1 MRRRKKIIK
10 PSQPKE
16 KTEKNKE
23 FLGLG
28 LVVFGLLG
36 LGSLYLTGTGIV
48 GRYLAWSLRY
58 LAGKLAFSIPVLIGL
73 GGAASIADKKK
84 LWRQVGYLAFLC
96 WLLGAFLHLLLP
108 ANQRIYAHLSVLGRE
123 GQAGGFLGGVL
134 GALLWTLFG
143 SWGSHVVL
151 AALFLVG
158 SLQLAQVPLSQFCS
172 RMRIALGVG
181 FGRACSAVANF
192 FLAVWAELQDA
203 VEVFSEQEQ
212 EAAAIEDEEPQKEAQ
227 GPSKEEEAKAPP
239 AEPPAEKESRKPEP
253 EQKQQ
258 RPQEP
263 VLQLSYPLPTPQ
275 ILPRGGR
282 RPKRVKVGPD
292 MRVGI
297 LEETLKNFGVEAK
310 VVEVN
315 QGPVITRYELEPAPG
330 VKVSKIVSLAD
341 DLALSLAAQDVRIE
355 APIPGKARVGIEVP
369 NKEVQS
375 VSFRE
380 LIEDPEFNSKPGKLT
395 FVLGRD
401 IGGKPIYADLSKM
414 PHLLIAGAT
423 GSGKS
428 VCLNTIIASFLFRTT
443 PQQVRLIM
451 VDPKRVELSCYE
463 GIPHLMGPVVT
474 DPKQAA
480 QILNWAVEE
489 MEERYSK
496 FAKVGVRNMERY
508 NAQLADKPEEQLPYL
523 VVIIDELAD
532 LMMVAAPQVEEAICR
547 LAQMARAAGIH
558 LLIATQRPSVDV
570 ITGLIKANITS
581 RIAFAVSSQ
590 VDSRTILD
598 FAGAERLLGKGD
610 MLFHPTGL
618 PKPLRIQGAYI
629 SDQEVEAL
637 VSFWLSQGEPQY
649 DQELVEAMEKPAA
662 SAGDDEED
670 ELFGEALRLV
680 VEAGTAS
687 VSLLQRRLRIGY
699 ARAGRLIDQLEAKG
713 FVGPSEGSKPRKVL
727 ATAEDLIK
735 WQE

>member
-108 ANQRIYAHLSVLGRE
+108 ANQRIYAHLSVLGGRP
-123 GQAGGFLGGVL
+123 GRGFLGGVL

-590 VDSRTILD
+590 VDSHHFGFCRSR
-598 FAGAERLLGKGD
+598 A
-610 MLFHPTGL
+610 P
-618 PKPLRIQGAYI
+618 
-629 SDQEVEAL
+629 
-637 VSFWLSQGEPQY
+637 
-649 DQELVEAMEKPAA
+649 
-662 SAGDDEED
+662 
-670 ELFGEALRLV
+670 FGEGRHAFPSHRPPQ
-680 VEAGTAS
+680 APPDP
-687 VSLLQRRLRIGY
+687 RRLHQRSGSGGFGFFLAVPRGASIRPG
-699 ARAGRLIDQLEAKG
+699 AGGGNGKACCKR
-713 FVGPSEGSKPRKVL
+713 RRR
-727 ATAEDLIK
+727 
-735 WQE
+735 

>member
-1 MRRRKKIIK
+1 M
-10 PSQPKE
+10 
-16 KTEKNKE
+16 
-23 FLGLG
+23 
-28 LVVFGLLG
+28 
-36 LGSLYLTGTGIV
+36 
-48 GRYLAWSLRY
+48 
-58 LAGKLAFSIPVLIGL
+58 
-73 GGAASIADKKK
+73 
-84 LWRQVGYLAFLC
+84 C

-590 VDSRTILD
+590 VDSQIFLD
-598 FAGAERLLGKGD
+598 LQEQSAFWEGRHA
-610 MLFHPTGL
+610 FHPQAS
-618 PKPLRIQGAYI
+618 KPLRIKAHI

-637 VSFWLSQGEPQY
+637 VSFGCPKGASIRPGAGGGNGKACCKRRET
-649 DQELVEAMEKPAA
+649 MKRTSCSEKPCAWWWRQALPLFLSCRGACGSDTPEQADSSISWRPKALWGLQKEA
-662 SAGDDEED
+662 SRGR
-670 ELFGEALRLV
+670 FWQ
-680 VEAGTAS
+680 
-687 VSLLQRRLRIGY
+687 LQKI
-699 ARAGRLIDQLEAKG
+699 
-713 FVGPSEGSKPRKVL
+713 
-727 ATAEDLIK
+727 
-735 WQE
+735 

>member
-1 MRRRKKIIK
+1 M
-10 PSQPKE
+10 
-16 KTEKNKE
+16 
-23 FLGLG
+23 
-28 LVVFGLLG
+28 
-36 LGSLYLTGTGIV
+36 
-48 GRYLAWSLRY
+48 
-58 LAGKLAFSIPVLIGL
+58 LAFGSVFPP
-73 GGAASIADKKK
+73 
-84 LWRQVGYLAFLC
+84 
-96 WLLGAFLHLLLP
+96 LLP

-590 VDSRTILD
+590 VDSHHFD
-598 FAGAERLLGKGD
+598 FAGAERLWGRETCFPIPQASPSPSGSKALHQRSGSGGFGFFGCPKGS
-610 MLFHPTGL
+610 LNTTRSWWRHG
-618 PKPLRIQGAYI
+618 
-629 SDQEVEAL
+629 
-637 VSFWLSQGEPQY
+637 
-649 DQELVEAMEKPAA
+649 KPAA